1 MDTMTFLSAT
11 LLLLL
16 IIDPFGNL
24 VTINALL
31 RDLATAERQRVILR
45 ECLVAFGILVL
56 FLFAGNSIL
65 STLGLR
71 PATLSISGG
80 IVLFLIALGMVF
92 PTRARHFGEVGEK
105 PLVVP
110 IAVPLI
116 AGPSTLAML
125 LLMAAREPAA
135 LGKWFGALSTS
146 LGVSTLVLWLSPLFY
161 EKLGHAAT
169 STIERLVGMLLIMVS
184 VQMFLDGVG
193 EYLAA
198 GVN

>member
-1 MDTMTFLSAT
+1 MEAMTFFSAAI
-11 LLLLL
+11 LLLL

-24 VTINALL
+24 VLINSLL
-31 RDLATAERQRVILR
+31 RDLPKGERQGLILR
-45 ECLVAFGILVL
+45 ECLIAFAVL
-56 FLFAGNSIL
+56 AVFLFAGNTIL

-92 PTRARHFGEVGEK
+92 PTGERQFGEVGEK
-105 PLVVP
+105 PLIVP

-116 AGPSTLAML
+116 AGPSALAML
-125 LLMAAREPAA
+125 LLMATREPES
-135 LGKWFGALSTS
+135 LGKWLGALATA
-146 LGVSTLVLWLSPLFY
+146 LGISTLVLWLSPLFY
-161 EKLGHAAT
+161 EKLGRAAT
-169 STIERLVGMLLIMVS
+169 TAIERLVGMLLIMVA

-198 GVN
+198 GAH

>member
-1 MDTMTFLSAT
+1 METMTFFSAAT
-11 LLLLL
+11 LLLL

-24 VTINALL
+24 VLINSLL
-31 RDLATAERQRVILR
+31 RDLPKRERQGLILR
-45 ECLVAFGILVL
+45 ECLIAFAILVL
-56 FLFAGNSIL
+56 FLFAGDVIL

-92 PTRARHFGEVGEK
+92 PTRERHFGEVGEK
-105 PLVVP
+105 PLIVP

-125 LLMAAREPAA
+125 LLMATREPGAT
-135 LGKWFGALSTS
+135 GKWLGALAAA

-161 EKLGHAAT
+161 EKLGRAAT
-169 STIERLVGMLLIMVS
+169 SAIERLVGMLLIMVS

-193 EYLAA
+193 DYLSQT
-198 GVN
+198 